1 MKKGIKLLGL
11 ILALITAFLIGWR
24 VMPKIWPSIKQNV
37 VYPMIPQLK
46 PELTPAITPE
56 PYLPK
61 SDSIFGDAISSS
73 DSLIYYF
80 YKDYCSYCRELEPL
94 TSGLPKQI
102 TMPDGKSSTVK
113 LICLNKVDKEL
124 FKIINDYYE
133 AYHVPEERQYVPA
146 IVIGDRYLYLKTEI
160 VDQLMEALLAGE
172 GLKTPMLDGAQRVV
186 E

>member
-1 MKKGIKLLGL
+1 MKRGIKLLGL

-56 PYLPK
+56 PYQPK
-61 SDSIFGDAISSS
+61 SDSIFGDAISTS

-80 YKDYCSYCRELEPL
+80 YKDYCPYCRELEPL
-94 TSGLPKQI
+94 TSGLPTLI
-102 TMPDGKSSTVK
+102 TLPNGKNSTVK
-113 LICLNKVDKEL
+113 LICLNKVEDK
-124 FKIINDYYE
+124 FFRIIDDYYE
-133 AYHVPEERQYVPA
+133 RYHVPTERQYVPA
-146 IVIGDRYLYLKTEI
+146 IVIGNRYLYLKTEI
-160 VDQLMEALLAGE
+160 VDQLMEALVAGE
-172 GLKTPMLDGAQRVV
+172 GLITPMLDGAQRLP